1 MALHR
6 RSPGGGRHPDQ
17 YLLDPRQ
24 CRAAHLG
31 PSGRAAG
38 AAPPAGGAHRHHRL
52 HGRAVEGASDRRRG
66 CRGYCSG
73 TRRLPRPAEAGARSR
88 CGRQGD
94 QRPAVARGDLRR
106 DRTRAARPQRRERLR
121 GHHARLQQLLLLLRG
136 ALHAGHRTQPRS
148 RDDPRGGAV
157 ALRQRLPRGD
167 AAGAERQL
175 LPCRRGRFS
184 GADPPCG
191 RRLAAAARALRH
203 VAPQGHERRAVG
215 SDGVASQHLP
225 GDPPARP
232 VGFDRDA
239 APHESQVYARV
250 VPRPRGGPTAP

>member
-1 MALHR
+1 MNVGDSEIVVSIMQSEGWR
-6 RSPGGGRHPDQ
+6 YTD
-17 YLLDPRQ
+17 DPREADVILINTCSIRDNAEQ
-24 CRAAHLG
+24 RIW
-31 PSGRAAG
+31 GRLAELRG
-38 AAPPAGGAHRHHRL
+38 LRRRRQG
-52 HGRAVEGASDRRRG
+52 VEGAPDRRRG
-66 CRGYCSG
+66 CRGYRSG
-73 TRRLPRPAEAGARSR
+73 ARRLPRPAEAGARSR

-175 LPCRRGRFS
+175 LPLRRGGLS
-184 GADPPCG
+184 
-191 RRLAAAARALRH
+191 
-203 VAPQGHERRAVG
+203 
-215 SDGVASQHLP
+215 
-225 GDPPARP
+225 RP
-232 VGFDRDA
+232 DA
-239 APHESQVYARV
+239 
-250 VPRPRGGPTAP
+250 PRGLHFAPRT